1 MNGAEIFQP
10 FIGMLVLTFVVW
22 VYMYVLRISYS
33 KRERIHPQRMTT
45 PERGK
50 ALMPEEVCYP
60 AYNLTN
66 LFELPVIFYALCLT
80 LYVTGNVDQVYVVA
94 AWAFFVLRVLHSIVH
109 CTVNRVYLRF
119 FLYMGGALAL
129 WFMLGRVVLDLLT

>member
-1 MNGAEIFQP
+1 MPGAEIFQP

-22 VYMYVLRISYS
+22 VTMYVLRISYL

-50 ALMPEEVCYP
+50 ALMPEEVSYP

-66 LFELPVIFYALCLT
+66 LFELPLIFYALCLY
-80 LYVTGNVDQVYVVA
+80 LYVTGSVDQAYVIA
-94 AWAFFVLRVLHSIVH
+94 AWAFFVLRVLHSSVH

-119 FLYMGGALAL
+119 FLYIGAALAL
-129 WFMLGRVVLDLLT
+129 WFMLGRVVLDVLF